1 MLGVYIVEQLIKNEK
16 NMHDQIIFFRD
27 RTESRIN
34 LILLTNIF
42 LGWSIMKLDK
52 LRASQIEELKNEI
65 EELKKGD

>member
-16 NMHDQIIFFRD
+16 NMYDQIIFFRD

-42 LGWSIMKLDK
+42 LVWSIMKLDK

>member
-42 LGWSIMKLDK
+42 LVWSIMKLDK

>member
-1 MLGVYIVEQLIKNEK
+1 
-16 NMHDQIIFFRD
+16 MHDQIIFFRD

-42 LGWSIMKLDK
+42 LVWSIMKLDK